1 MIALAFTLLRSY
13 VLKKDL
19 LHENISKNS
28 HIKIKKKNIFALVLY
43 LTAALTSMISVYISF
58 VLLLIVPAMYFIPE
72 KITPV

>member
-1 MIALAFTLLRSY
+1 MTALAFTLLRSY

-43 LTAALTSMISVYISF
+43 FNGGFDKYDFCIYFFCIASDCACH
-58 VLLLIVPAMYFIPE
+58 VLYS
-72 KITPV
+72 